1 MNHNLNTPNIV
12 IRLVECHLGEK
23 KGRKP
28 MTEHTD
34 KVDKAR
40 ERIREEEWL
49 KTSKALHANG
59 GKLEV
64 WLNDGTIE
72 IYKKRFGKF
81 RLIDK
86 KRPPQTSP
94 NERNGRD

>member
-1 MNHNLNTPNIV
+1 
-12 IRLVECHLGEK
+12 
-23 KGRKP
+23 

-40 ERIREEEWL
+40 EKIREEEWL
-49 KTSKALHANG
+49 KTPKALHANG

-72 IYKKRFGKF
+72 IYKKKFGKF
-81 RLIDK
+81 RLIEEK
-86 KRPPQTSP
+86 KC
-94 NERNGRD
+94 

>member
-1 MNHNLNTPNIV
+1 
-12 IRLVECHLGEK
+12 
-23 KGRKP
+23 

-40 ERIREEEWL
+40 ERIKKEEGL
-49 KTSKALHANG
+49 KTPKALHANG

-72 IYKKRFGKF
+72 IYKKKFGKL
-81 RLIDK
+81 RLIEEK
-86 KRPPQTSP
+86 KC
-94 NERNGRD
+94 